1 MENEYAV
8 NKIFE
13 KIDFNQIPLKKGEYE
28 NCTFVNCN
36 FNSADLSNIIFS
48 ECLFTGCNLSMAVLT
63 DTAIRETKFR
73 ECKMLG
79 LKFENCNRFGLS
91 FTAENCQLNH
101 SSFYQ
106 LKFKNAV
113 FAHCLLH
120 ETDFTESD
128 FTGTV
133 FNDCDFSLAVFNHAN
148 LEKTDFRTSYN
159 YSINPENNRIKKAKF
174 SLPAVTG
181 LLDTYDIE
189 IEDI

>member
-1 MENEYAV
+1 MQLDPSITLHPESNSRYVNMSNPISYSFLFQSYDDNPFNEILETTDKLTYDNTKYAMSQEEIKEV
-8 NKIFE
+8 VIKNKW
-13 KIDFNQIPLKKGEYE
+13 
-28 NCTFVNCN
+28 
-36 FNSADLSNIIFS
+36 
-48 ECLFTGCNLSMAVLT
+48 
-63 DTAIRETKFR
+63 
-73 ECKMLG
+73 
-79 LKFENCNRFGLS
+79 
-91 FTAENCQLNH
+91 LNKA
-101 SSFYQ
+101 
-106 LKFKNAV
+106 KFKNAV